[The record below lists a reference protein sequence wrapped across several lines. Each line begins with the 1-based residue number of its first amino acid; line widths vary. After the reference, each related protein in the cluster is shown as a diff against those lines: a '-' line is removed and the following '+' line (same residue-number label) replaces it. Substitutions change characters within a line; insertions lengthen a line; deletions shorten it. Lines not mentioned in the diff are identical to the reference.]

1 MTNPGKWMAV
11 GTGVGVEVRRD
22 DLRVT
27 IARLRPSGARLV
39 AAATIVRY
47 RERPATEWGAQYAE
61 FLRRHGASHLAAM
74 VLLPR
79 REVVVRQLALPGVS
93 KRDLPAAIALQADS
107 LHPFP
112 EGEAVWEWNRLGE
125 SGAVLMGITRRS
137 TVERHAALLAEAG
150 VKVSGL
156 TFSAAALYSAL
167 RLPGQPPPAPFLA
180 LGQTEEGLEVYGE
193 SAARPVFSGN
203 LNLRAEKAADL
214 AASELRLPGGTE
226 PLELT
231 AVLPGGAGSVSPE
244 DALAYA
250 AGLAGACPWRPVSVN
265 LLPAEQRSSGSRAIF
280 IPSAALAFLLLMAV
294 GVWAAIAPFQQRRYL
309 AALEAEIAQ
318 LEPVAARAA
327 ALDRSLESARARAR
341 LLDEFRRRSKADLDT
356 LHELTRLLAAP
367 TWLSQ
372 LDLGRDSI
380 SLAGEAEQAGPLLK
394 LLDDSPL
401 LRNSEFTVPL
411 ARSGKNEVFRM
422 RVAREGVPR

>member
-1 MTNPGKWMAV
+1 MTGPGKWMAV
-11 GTGVGVEVRRD
+11 GTGIGIEVRRE
-22 DLRVT
+22 DLRVI

-39 AAATIVRY
+39 GATTIARY
-47 RERPATEWGAQYAE
+47 RERPATEWGVEYAA
-61 FLRRHGASHLAAM
+61 FLRRHGAGHLAAM

-79 REVVVRQLALPGVS
+79 GEVVVRQLALPRVS
-93 KRDLPAAIALQADS
+93 KRDLSAAIALQADS

-112 EGEAVWEWNRLGE
+112 EGEAVWEWSRLGDG
-125 SGAVLMGITRRS
+125 GAVLLGITRRS
-137 TVERHAALLAEAG
+137 TIERHAALFAEAG

-167 RLPGQPPPAPFLA
+167 RLPGLPAPSSFLA
-180 LGQTEEGLEVYGE
+180 LGRTEDGLEVYGE
-193 SAARPVFSGN
+193 SASRPVFSGN
-203 LNLRAEKAADL
+203 LNLPAGKAADL
-214 AASELRLPGGTE
+214 AAAELRLPEGTK

-231 AVLPGGAGSVSPE
+231 AVLPGAAGSASPE

-280 IPSAALAFLLLMAV
+280 IPSAALAVMLLMTL
-294 GVWAAIAPFQQRRYL
+294 GLWAAIAPFQQRKYL

-327 ALDRSLESARARAR
+327 SLDRSIESARARAR
-341 LLDEFRRRSKADLDT
+341 LLGDFRRRSNADLDT
-356 LHELTRLLAAP
+356 LHELTRLLASP

-394 LLDDSPL
+394 VLDDSPL

-411 ARSGKNEVFRM
+411 ARSGKNEVFRI
-422 RVAREGVPR
+422 RVTREGVPQ